1 MPATNRTKNFQ
12 LPIYQASDHFSVLGD
27 MNSAMNMIDEK
38 LGEATVQ
45 ATAAARDATSALAAA
60 NDASDNTHV
69 AKESAQSALSVSAN
83 AKGDAQRAQTM
94 AEEAKTKS
102 DKAVE
107 MATAASTNATEA
119 NRTAATATAT
129 ANAASQTA
137 NAAAASASSAAQSAN
152 GLAAG
157 IADAKTAGDKAAVMR
172 TRYQKIQSG
181 QNDRILRSAND
192 SENTTVVSGTVELN
206 ADDVV
211 TAIAQAHHST
221 QGSNAIHWYL
231 FMERPSG
238 ATSWFAC
245 SGSQGPFDG
254 SYVHSQ
260 VAGMFKADEGA
271 GRYTFSL
278 RFNGPTNKDTKVFM
292 RNTHIVVH

>member
-60 NDASDNTHV
+60 NDASDNTHI

-119 NRTAATATAT
+119 NRTAATATAKPKSLLE
-129 ANAASQTA
+129 ASLFVWHCT
-137 NAAAASASSAAQSAN
+137 N
-152 GLAAG
+152 
-157 IADAKTAGDKAAVMR
+157 
-172 TRYQKIQSG
+172 SG
-181 QNDRILRSAND
+181 
-192 SENTTVVSGTVELN
+192 VVSTM
-206 ADDVV
+206 
-211 TAIAQAHHST
+211 ST
-221 QGSNAIHWYL
+221 RIFSRFI
-231 FMERPSG
+231 
-238 ATSWFAC
+238 
-245 SGSQGPFDG
+245 
-254 SYVHSQ
+254 SYD
-260 VAGMFKADEGA
+260 FYFRK
-271 GRYTFSL
+271 F
-278 RFNGPTNKDTKVFM
+278 F
-292 RNTHIVVH
+292 